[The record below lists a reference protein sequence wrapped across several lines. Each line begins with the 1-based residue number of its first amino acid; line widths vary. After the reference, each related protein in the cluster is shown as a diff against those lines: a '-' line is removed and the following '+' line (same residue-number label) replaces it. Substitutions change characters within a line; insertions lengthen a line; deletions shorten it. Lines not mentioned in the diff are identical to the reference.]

1 MSGGVCFGDY
11 EEEREKGEGGTGW
24 SMTCGALGWGQVGWV
39 CWPRGGPRGH
49 WMGDAAAELLRC
61 VINVVATRVI
71 FRWLH
76 FLYFFKRIFFLEFFF
91 FEGMVMSNILL

>member
-1 MSGGVCFGDY
+1 MGVFASGTMRKR
-11 EEEREKGEGGTGW
+11 EREGQKGEGGTGW

-61 VINVVATRVI
+61 VNVVATRVI

-76 FLYFFKRIFFLEFFF
+76 FLYFFKRIFFLSLFF
-91 FEGMVMSNILL
+91 FEGMVMSNIL